1 MEVKSLIISQY
12 GQSKDYSRYV
22 PYSIKIN
29 KTLDESLDTIVL
41 QLISIKEDKPFMP
54 LTKVK
59 LTLTD
64 GYNEQIYNMA
74 IAYDNVSE
82 IMTSDKYIH
91 SITLIEETK
100 ILERLLI
107 GGKTVTNP
115 SSRYF
120 KNALQIPIIQIKQI
134 DITYSLTANEYP
146 FKDGNIL
153 YSRNFTPTNPGVFH
167 VASPNDFAKHTS
179 GSAERVITAT
189 VTTYYESEIID
200 TRETSESFDLTLTEI
215 GNYRIVYEMYQI
227 PSRDIGLIAEINFLV
242 TDQIIEYTRFDEP
255 SSEINLPSDWYSP
268 ILQGTQIY
276 LGRFGSIFNMLD
288 EVTFIIESPDSTQQI
303 IQGTS
308 QFITLT
314 QLGVYTFYCHSV
326 DSVSGS
332 SDFILRFT
340 VMTQEQIDNY
350 LAGESITDVINNI
363 LMTYKTLYT
372 GEMPEITFNSE
383 QAEIFSKIE
392 SPQFSFT
399 NQMSLW
405 EVFSIIGG
413 FIQGIPRLR
422 DSVLYFDML
431 GGNQQSKLKFD
442 NYVVNEK
449 SYSVEQFCTEIV
461 STVDN
466 LVNYS
471 QAGSIE
477 EPGDNYRTLRIEQGQ
492 AYLEEEELLILTS
505 EPIEKLISIECA
517 PLSDGTVVGDITDY
531 AYERGEYQVLSSY
544 TAVYP
549 TSKCYAIYWAQGEK
563 NIRGLTFRKPNLISQ
578 AFENYSIQNII
589 CDATGKDWD
598 WFKNTILGDDTL
610 NLQNL
615 MFRVTYIPRVKSKV
629 SQKKTLVADVDDTTS
644 QIAYNQ
650 NTTLVDSDQFGENM
664 RGVVARLGNI
674 EMVRTYI
681 IKSLKDLPEVG
692 DYIITNDGDEY
703 YISNMIIEM
712 FKDFLQVQIAFS
724 KDFNRISEYVGIK
737 NQLRFSEVAVEQ
749 VLERYITL
757 EDNCVIG
764 NNYSQKGDLI
774 IQQDGITKI
783 ANSFKKVASNNGK
796 ITTVISGTSNN
807 NQDYINVLLP
817 VSSFGLGNSIVLSYS
832 YEDNFSAGDKIYY
845 NDEETSIKRVQQQ
858 VQYNNYYGESKYLKV
873 QFTSSITQL
882 TDYDSLKQFGDNLP
896 SIEQNI
902 EVLSNDFTSQP
913 LEIYKDNR
921 EILKVVYQLHFVTNK
936 KSIII
941 GTALSTK
948 NNLVVNGTPNFQLF
962 VSPKR
967 LNKLANY
974 VDITGMTEYQLDDDA
989 ITNSITNNR
998 FNLGIFTSQVNGQAW
1013 CIVTKS
1019 PKGYN
1024 LVLGENTPIKAG
1036 QEITLPSFSFTHKI

>member
-54 LTKVK
+54 LTKAK

-82 IMTSDKYIH
+82 IMTSGKYIH

-120 KNALQIPIIQIKQI
+120 KNSQVITISQKVNLS
-134 DITYSLTANEYP
+134 DIELRYTNYPYTLGNNFYS
-146 FKDGNIL
+146 K
-153 YSRNFTPTNPGVFH
+153 NFTPTNPGIFYIINPSNFTKYESSTIV
-167 VASPNDFAKHTS
+167 P
-179 GSAERVITAT
+179 
-189 VTTYYESEIID
+189 TYYYNIYFENTLIYTSSKYSYSDINIVHSFNLNQIGTYRVEYVCIRDDRFPNKID
-200 TRETSESFDLTLTEI
+200 TF
-215 GNYRIVYEMYQI
+215 
-227 PSRDIGLIAEINFLV
+227 EINILCV
-242 TDQIIEYTRFDEP
+242 NNIIEYTRFNMQNSNITIPE
-255 SSEINLPSDWYSP
+255 NLQSP
-268 ILQGTQIY
+268 ILQGESVMLSEI
-276 LGRFGSIFNMLD
+276 LDIFSTAN
-288 EVTFIIESPDSTQQI
+288 TASFIIEDPAGNQTRTNDLSEVIVLSK
-303 IQGTS
+303 
-308 QFITLT
+308 
-314 QLGVYTFYCHSV
+314 LGVYSIYCSA
-326 DSVSGS
+326 SNQ
-332 SDFILRFT
+332 DFIFRLT

-350 LAGESITDVINNI
+350 LAGQSITDVINNI

-531 AYERGEYQVLSSY
+531 AYERAEYQVLSSY

-578 AFENYSIQNII
+578 AFANYSIQNII

-629 SQKKTLVADVDDTTS
+629 SQKKTLVADVDDMTS

-845 NDEETSIKRVQQQ
+845 NDEEKSIKRVQQQ

-902 EVLSNDFTSQP
+902 EVLSDDFTSQP

-974 VDITGMTEYQLDDDA
+974 VDIAGMTEYQLDDDS

-998 FNLGIFTSQVNGQAW
+998 FNLGMFTSQVNGQAW